1 MNEENV
7 KMPSVQNNDQNSQ
20 NNNHAYKH
28 LSGLGVSALVLG
40 IIGIVFSFV
49 PIINNICIVLGVL
62 AIIFSG
68 CSFRATGKNGNKRG
82 HGMVVAGLVLGIL
95 SIVITLF
102 MQASFSSSL
111 DKATSGLDKASKKM
125 DNMAKGIANE
135 NAKEMKLQVKGT
147 APTDINLTVAGSSSN
162 ESSDNGVWEK
172 VLTGKDA
179 KKDWMIMATPKIDI
193 NNPTP
198 DNYQVECSITVDG
211 KEISHKSATGTAAN
225 VMCMAS
231 DAAAK

>member
-1 MNEENV
+1 MTEGNETIHTN
-7 KMPSVQNNDQNSQ
+7 QNSQ
-20 NNNHAYKH
+20 SEYKH

-49 PIINNICIVLGVL
+49 PIINNICLVLGIL

-68 CSFRATGKNGNKRG
+68 CSFHSTGKNGNKRG
-82 HGMVVAGLVLGIL
+82 RGMVIAGLVLGIL
-95 SIVITLF
+95 SIVITLC
-102 MQASFSSSL
+102 MQASFSNSL
-111 DKATSGLDKASKKM
+111 NKATSGLDKASKKI

-147 APTDINLTVAGSSSN
+147 GPTDINLSVAGSSSN
-162 ESSDNGVWEK
+162 ESSDNGIWEK

-179 KKDWMIMATPKIDI
+179 KKDWTIMATPKLDI

-198 DNYQVECSITVDG
+198 DNYQVECSISVDG
-211 KEISHKSATGTAAN
+211 KQISHKSATGTAAN

-231 DAAAK
+231 DTTTK

>member
-1 MNEENV
+1 MSEENV
-7 KMPSVQNNDQNSQ
+7 NMHSAQNDD
-20 NNNHAYKH
+20 HAYKH

-40 IIGIVFSFV
+40 IISIVFSFV
-49 PIINNICIVLGVL
+49 PIINNLCIVLGVL
-62 AIIFSG
+62 AIVFAG

-82 HGMVVAGLVLGIL
+82 HGMVIAGLVLGIL

-102 MQASFSSSL
+102 MQASFSASF
-111 DKATSGLDKASKKM
+111 DKATESINKASKKM

-135 NAKEMKLQVKGT
+135 NAKEMKLEVKGT

-162 ESSDNGVWEK
+162 ESADNGVWEK

-193 NNPTP
+193 DKPTP
-198 DNYQVECSITVDG
+198 DNYKVECTITVDG
-211 KEISHKSATGTAAN
+211 KKVSHKSATGTAAN

-231 DAAAK
+231 DASTK

>member
-1 MNEENV
+1 MNEENMA
-7 KMPSVQNNDQNSQ
+7 MPPVNNQHNE
-20 NNNHAYKH
+20 YRH

-40 IIGIVFSFV
+40 IISIVFSFV
-49 PIINNICIVLGVL
+49 PIINNLCIVLGVL
-62 AIIFSG
+62 AIVFAG
-68 CSFRATGKNGNKRG
+68 CSFRSTGKKGNKRG
-82 HGMVVAGLVLGIL
+82 HGMVVAGLILGIL

-102 MQASFSSSL
+102 MQASFSASF
-111 DKATSGLDKASKKM
+111 DKATESINKASKKM

-135 NAKEMKLQVKGT
+135 NAKEMKLEVKGT

-162 ESSDNGVWEK
+162 ESADNGVWEK

-193 NNPTP
+193 DKPTP
-198 DNYQVECSITVDG
+198 DNYKVECTITVDG
-211 KEISHKSATGTAAN
+211 KQVSHKSATGTAAN

-231 DAAAK
+231 DTTTK

>member
-1 MNEENV
+1 MTEGNETIHTN
-7 KMPSVQNNDQNSQ
+7 QNSQ
-20 NNNHAYKH
+20 SEYKH

-49 PIINNICIVLGVL
+49 PIINNICFVLGIL

-68 CSFRATGKNGNKRG
+68 CSFHSTGKNGSKRG
-82 HGMVVAGLVLGIL
+82 RGMVVAGLVLGIL
-95 SIVITLF
+95 SIVITLC
-102 MQASFSSSL
+102 MQASFSNSL
-111 DKATSGLDKASKKM
+111 NKATSSLDKASKKI

-147 APTDINLTVAGSSSN
+147 GPTDINLSVAGSSSN
-162 ESSDNGVWEK
+162 ESSDNGTWEK

-179 KKDWMIMATPKIDI
+179 KKDWTVMATPKLDI
-193 NNPTP
+193 NNPTQ
-198 DNYQVECSITVDG
+198 DNYQVECSISVDG
-211 KEISHKSATGTAAN
+211 KQISHKSATGTAAN

-231 DAAAK
+231 DTTTK

>member
-1 MNEENV
+1 MS
-7 KMPSVQNNDQNSQ
+7 MLSAQNNNQNSH

-68 CSFRATGKNGNKRG
+68 CSLRSTGKKGKKRG
-82 HGMVVAGLVLGIL
+82 RGMVITGLILGIL
-95 SIVITLF
+95 SIVITLS
-102 MQASFSSSL
+102 MQASFSASL
-111 DKATSGLDKASKKM
+111 DKATESMDKASKKM

-135 NAKEMKLQVKGT
+135 NAKEMKLEVKST

-162 ESSDNGVWEK
+162 ENSDNGVWEK

-179 KKDWMIMATPKIDI
+179 KKDWMIMATPKLDV

-198 DNYQVECSITVDG
+198 DNYKVECSITVDG
-211 KEISHKSATGTAAN
+211 KQVSHKSATGSAAN

-231 DAAAK
+231 DTTTK

>member
-1 MNEENV
+1 MTEGNETIHTN
-7 KMPSVQNNDQNSQ
+7 QNSQ
-20 NNNHAYKH
+20 SEYKH

-49 PIINNICIVLGVL
+49 PIINNICLVLGIL

-68 CSFRATGKNGNKRG
+68 CSFHSTGKNGSKRG
-82 HGMVVAGLVLGIL
+82 RGMVVAGLVLGIL
-95 SIVITLF
+95 SIVITLC
-102 MQASFSSSL
+102 MQASFSNSL
-111 DKATSGLDKASKKM
+111 NKATSSLDKASKKI

-147 APTDINLTVAGSSSN
+147 GPTDINLSVAGSSSN
-162 ESSDNGVWEK
+162 ESSDNGTWEK

-179 KKDWMIMATPKIDI
+179 KKDWTVMATPKLDI

-198 DNYQVECSITVDG
+198 DNYQVECSISVDG
-211 KEISHKSATGTAAN
+211 KQISHKSATGTAAN

-231 DAAAK
+231 DTTTK

>member
-1 MNEENV
+1 MNEENETIHT
-7 KMPSVQNNDQNSQ
+7 NQNSRSE
-20 NNNHAYKH
+20 YKH

-49 PIINNICIVLGVL
+49 PIINNICFVLGIL

-68 CSFRATGKNGNKRG
+68 CSFHSTGKNGRKRG
-82 HGMVVAGLVLGIL
+82 RGMVVAGLVLGIL
-95 SIVITLF
+95 SIVITLC
-102 MQASFSSSL
+102 MQASFSNSL
-111 DKATSGLDKASKKM
+111 NKATSGLDKASKKI

-147 APTDINLTVAGSSSN
+147 GPTDINLSVSGSSSN
-162 ESSDNGVWEK
+162 ESSDNGIWEK

-179 KKDWMIMATPKIDI
+179 KKDWTVMATPKLDI

-198 DNYQVECSITVDG
+198 DSYQVECSISVDG
-211 KEISHKSATGTAAN
+211 KQISHKSATGTAAN

-231 DAAAK
+231 DTTTK

>member
-1 MNEENV
+1 MNEENMA
-7 KMPSVQNNDQNSQ
+7 MPPVNNQHNG
-20 NNNHAYKH
+20 YKH

-40 IIGIVFSFV
+40 IISIVFSFV
-49 PIINNICIVLGVL
+49 PIINNLCLVLGVL

-68 CSFRATGKNGNKRG
+68 CSFRATGKNGKKRG
-82 HGMVVAGLVLGIL
+82 RGMVIAGLILGIL
-95 SIVITLF
+95 SIVITLA
-102 MQASFSSSL
+102 MQASFSASL
-111 DKATSGLDKASKKM
+111 DKATESMNKASKKM

-135 NAKEMKLQVKGT
+135 NAKEMKLEVKGT

-179 KKDWMIMATPKIDI
+179 QKDWMIMATPKIDI
-193 NNPTP
+193 DKPTP
-198 DNYQVECSITVDG
+198 DNYKVECTITVDG
-211 KEISHKSATGTAAN
+211 KKVSHKSATGTAAN

-231 DAAAK
+231 DQAAK

>member
-1 MNEENV
+1 MNEENMA
-7 KMPSVQNNDQNSQ
+7 MPPVNNQHNE
-20 NNNHAYKH
+20 YRH

-40 IIGIVFSFV
+40 IISIVFSFV
-49 PIINNICIVLGVL
+49 PIINNLCIVLGVL
-62 AIIFSG
+62 AIVFAG
-68 CSFRATGKNGNKRG
+68 CSFRSTGKKGNKRG
-82 HGMVVAGLVLGIL
+82 HGMVVAGLILGIL

-102 MQASFSSSL
+102 MQASFSASF
-111 DKATSGLDKASKKM
+111 DKATESINKASKKM

-135 NAKEMKLQVKGT
+135 NAKEMKLEVKGT

-162 ESSDNGVWEK
+162 ESADNGVWEK

-193 NNPTP
+193 DKPTP
-198 DNYQVECSITVDG
+198 DNYKVECTIAVDG
-211 KEISHKSATGTAAN
+211 KQVSHKSATGTAAN

-231 DAAAK
+231 DTTTK

>member
-1 MNEENV
+1 MTEGNETIHTN
-7 KMPSVQNNDQNSQ
+7 QNSRSE
-20 NNNHAYKH
+20 YRH

-49 PIINNICIVLGVL
+49 PIINNICLVLGIL

-68 CSFRATGKNGNKRG
+68 CSFHSTGKNGSKRG
-82 HGMVVAGLVLGIL
+82 RGMVVAGLVLGIL
-95 SIVITLF
+95 SIVITLC
-102 MQASFSSSL
+102 MQASFSNSL
-111 DKATSGLDKASKKM
+111 NKATSSLDKASKKI

-147 APTDINLTVAGSSSN
+147 GPTDINLSVAGSSSN
-162 ESSDNGVWEK
+162 ESSDNGTWEK

-179 KKDWMIMATPKIDI
+179 KKDWTVMATPKLDI

-198 DNYQVECSITVDG
+198 DNYQVECSISVDG
-211 KEISHKSATGTAAN
+211 KQISHKSATGTAAN

-231 DAAAK
+231 DTTTK

>member
-1 MNEENV
+1 MTEGNETIHTN
-7 KMPSVQNNDQNSQ
+7 QNSQ
-20 NNNHAYKH
+20 SEYKH

-49 PIINNICIVLGVL
+49 PIINNICLVLGIL

-68 CSFRATGKNGNKRG
+68 CSFHSTGKNGSKRG
-82 HGMVVAGLVLGIL
+82 RGMVVAGLVLGIL
-95 SIVITLF
+95 SIVITLC
-102 MQASFSSSL
+102 MQASFSNSL
-111 DKATSGLDKASKKM
+111 NKATSSLDKASKKI

-147 APTDINLTVAGSSSN
+147 GPTDINLSVAGSSSN
-162 ESSDNGVWEK
+162 ESSDNGTWEK

-179 KKDWMIMATPKIDI
+179 KKDWTVMATPKLDI

-198 DNYQVECSITVDG
+198 DNYQVECSISIDG
-211 KEISHKSATGTAAN
+211 KQISHKSATGTAAN

-231 DAAAK
+231 DTTTK

>member
-1 MNEENV
+1 MNEENMA
-7 KMPSVQNNDQNSQ
+7 MPPVNNQHNE
-20 NNNHAYKH
+20 YKH

-40 IIGIVFSFV
+40 IISIVFSFV
-49 PIINNICIVLGVL
+49 PIINNLCLVLGVL

-68 CSFRATGKNGNKRG
+68 CSFRATGKKGKKRG
-82 HGMVVAGLVLGIL
+82 HGMVVAGLILGIL
-95 SIVITLF
+95 SIVITLA
-102 MQASFSSSL
+102 MQASFSASL
-111 DKATSGLDKASKKM
+111 DKATESMNKASKKM

-135 NAKEMKLQVKGT
+135 NAKEMKLEVKGT

-193 NNPTP
+193 DKPTP
-198 DNYQVECSITVDG
+198 DNYKVECTITVDG
-211 KEISHKSATGTAAN
+211 KQVSHKSATGTAAN

-231 DAAAK
+231 DTTTK

>member
-1 MNEENV
+1 MTEGNETIHTN
-7 KMPSVQNNDQNSQ
+7 QNSQ
-20 NNNHAYKH
+20 SEYKH

-49 PIINNICIVLGVL
+49 PIINNICLVLGIL

-68 CSFRATGKNGNKRG
+68 CSFHSTGKNGSKRG
-82 HGMVVAGLVLGIL
+82 RGMVVAGLVLGIL
-95 SIVITLF
+95 SIVITLC
-102 MQASFSSSL
+102 MQASFSNSL
-111 DKATSGLDKASKKM
+111 NKATSGLDKASKKI

-147 APTDINLTVAGSSSN
+147 GPTDINLSVAGSSSN
-162 ESSDNGVWEK
+162 ESSDNGIWEK

-179 KKDWMIMATPKIDI
+179 KKDWTVMATPKLDI

-198 DNYQVECSITVDG
+198 DSYQVECSISVDG
-211 KEISHKSATGTAAN
+211 KQISHKSATGTAAN

-231 DAAAK
+231 DTTTK

>member
-1 MNEENV
+1 MTEGNETIHTN
-7 KMPSVQNNDQNSQ
+7 QNSQ
-20 NNNHAYKH
+20 SEYKH

-49 PIINNICIVLGVL
+49 PIINNICLVLGIL

-68 CSFRATGKNGNKRG
+68 CSFHSTGKNGSKRG
-82 HGMVVAGLVLGIL
+82 RGMVVAGLVLGIL
-95 SIVITLF
+95 SIVITLC
-102 MQASFSSSL
+102 MQASFSNSL
-111 DKATSGLDKASKKM
+111 NKATSGLDKASKKI

-147 APTDINLTVAGSSSN
+147 GPTDINLSVSGSSSN
-162 ESSDNGVWEK
+162 ESSDNGIWEK

-179 KKDWMIMATPKIDI
+179 KKDWTVMATPKLDI

-198 DNYQVECSITVDG
+198 DSYQVECSISVDG
-211 KEISHKSATGTAAN
+211 KQISHKSATGTAAN

-231 DAAAK
+231 DTTTK

>member
-1 MNEENV
+1 MTEGNETIHTN
-7 KMPSVQNNDQNSQ
+7 QNSQ
-20 NNNHAYKH
+20 SEYKH

-49 PIINNICIVLGVL
+49 PIINNICLVLGIL

-68 CSFRATGKNGNKRG
+68 CSFHSTVKNGSKRG
-82 HGMVVAGLVLGIL
+82 RGMVVAGLVLGIL
-95 SIVITLF
+95 SIVITLC
-102 MQASFSSSL
+102 MQASFSNSL
-111 DKATSGLDKASKKM
+111 NKATSSLDKASKKI

-147 APTDINLTVAGSSSN
+147 GPTDINLSVAGSSSN
-162 ESSDNGVWEK
+162 ESSDNGTWEK

-179 KKDWMIMATPKIDI
+179 KKDWTVMATPKLDI

-198 DNYQVECSITVDG
+198 DNYQVECSISIDG
-211 KEISHKSATGTAAN
+211 KQISHKSATGTAAN

-231 DAAAK
+231 DTTTK

>member
-1 MNEENV
+1 MNEENMA
-7 KMPSVQNNDQNSQ
+7 MPPVNNQHNE
-20 NNNHAYKH
+20 YKN

-40 IIGIVFSFV
+40 IISIVFSFV
-49 PIINNICIVLGVL
+49 PIINNLRLVLDVL

-68 CSFRATGKNGNKRG
+68 CSFRATCKKGKKRG
-82 HGMVVAGLVLGIL
+82 RGMVIAGLILGIL
-95 SIVITLF
+95 SIVITLA
-102 MQASFSSSL
+102 MQASFSASL
-111 DKATSGLDKASKKM
+111 DKATESMNKASKKM

-135 NAKEMKLQVKGT
+135 NAKEMKLEVKGT

-179 KKDWMIMATPKIDI
+179 QKDWMIMATPKIDI
-193 NNPTP
+193 DKPTP
-198 DNYQVECSITVDG
+198 DNYKVECTITVDG
-211 KEISHKSATGTAAN
+211 KKVSHKSATGTAAN

-231 DAAAK
+231 DTTTK

>member
-1 MNEENV
+1 MN
-7 KMPSVQNNDQNSQ
+7 
-20 NNNHAYKH
+20 
-28 LSGLGVSALVLG
+28 
-40 IIGIVFSFV
+40 
-49 PIINNICIVLGVL
+49 
-62 AIIFSG
+62 
-68 CSFRATGKNGNKRG
+68 
-82 HGMVVAGLVLGIL
+82 
-95 SIVITLF
+95 
-102 MQASFSSSL
+102 
-111 DKATSGLDKASKKM
+111 KASKKM

-135 NAKEMKLQVKGT
+135 NAKEMKIEVKGT

-179 KKDWMIMATPKIDI
+179 QKDWMIMATPKLDV

-211 KEISHKSATGTAAN
+211 KQVSHKSATGSAAN

-231 DAAAK
+231 DIATK

>member
-1 MNEENV
+1 MTEGNETIHTN
-7 KMPSVQNNDQNSQ
+7 QNSQ
-20 NNNHAYKH
+20 SEYKH

-49 PIINNICIVLGVL
+49 PIINNICLVLGIL

-68 CSFRATGKNGNKRG
+68 CSFHSTGKNGSKRG
-82 HGMVVAGLVLGIL
+82 RGMVVAGLVLGIL
-95 SIVITLF
+95 SIVITLC
-102 MQASFSSSL
+102 MQASFSNSL
-111 DKATSGLDKASKKM
+111 NKATSSLDKASKKI

-147 APTDINLTVAGSSSN
+147 GPTDINLSVSGSSSN
-162 ESSDNGVWEK
+162 ESSDNGIWEK

-179 KKDWMIMATPKIDI
+179 KKDWTVMATPKLDI

-198 DNYQVECSITVDG
+198 DSYQVECSISVDG
-211 KEISHKSATGTAAN
+211 KQISHKSATGTAAN

-231 DAAAK
+231 DTTTK

>member
-1 MNEENV
+1 MTEGNETIHTN
-7 KMPSVQNNDQNSQ
+7 QNSRSE
-20 NNNHAYKH
+20 YRH

-49 PIINNICIVLGVL
+49 PIINNICLVLGIL

-68 CSFRATGKNGNKRG
+68 CSFHSTGKNGSKRG
-82 HGMVVAGLVLGIL
+82 RGMVVAGLVLGIL
-95 SIVITLF
+95 SIVITLC
-102 MQASFSSSL
+102 MQASFSNSL
-111 DKATSGLDKASKKM
+111 NKATSSLDKASKKI

-147 APTDINLTVAGSSSN
+147 GPTDINLSVAGSSSN
-162 ESSDNGVWEK
+162 ESSDNGTWEK

-179 KKDWMIMATPKIDI
+179 KKDWTVMATPKLYI

-198 DNYQVECSITVDG
+198 DNYQVECSISVDG
-211 KEISHKSATGTAAN
+211 KQISHKSATGTAAN

-231 DAAAK
+231 DTTTK

>member
-1 MNEENV
+1 MTEGNEAIHTN
-7 KMPSVQNNDQNSQ
+7 QNSQ
-20 NNNHAYKH
+20 HEYKH

-49 PIINNICIVLGVL
+49 PIINNICLVLGIL

-68 CSFRATGKNGNKRG
+68 CSFHSTGKNGNKRG
-82 HGMVVAGLVLGIL
+82 RGMVIAGLVLGIL
-95 SIVITLF
+95 SIVITLC
-102 MQASFSSSL
+102 MQASFSNSL
-111 DKATSGLDKASKKM
+111 NKATSGLDKASKKI

-147 APTDINLTVAGSSSN
+147 GPTDINLSVAGSSSN
-162 ESSDNGVWEK
+162 ESSDNGTWEK

-179 KKDWMIMATPKIDI
+179 KKDWTVMATPKLDI

-198 DNYQVECSITVDG
+198 DSYQVECSISLDG
-211 KEISHKSATGTAAN
+211 KQISHKSATGTAAN

-231 DAAAK
+231 DTTTK

>member
-1 MNEENV
+1 MTEGNETIHTN
-7 KMPSVQNNDQNSQ
+7 QNSRSE
-20 NNNHAYKH
+20 YKH

-49 PIINNICIVLGVL
+49 PIINNICLVLGIL
-62 AIIFSG
+62 SIIFSG
-68 CSFRATGKNGNKRG
+68 CSFHSTGKNGNKRG
-82 HGMVVAGLVLGIL
+82 RGMVVAGLVLGIL
-95 SIVITLF
+95 SIVITLC
-102 MQASFSSSL
+102 MQASFSNSL
-111 DKATSGLDKASKKM
+111 NKATSGLDKASKKI

-147 APTDINLTVAGSSSN
+147 GPTDINLSVSGSSSN
-162 ESSDNGVWEK
+162 ESSDNGIWEK

-179 KKDWMIMATPKIDI
+179 KKDWTVMATPKLDI

-198 DNYQVECSITVDG
+198 DSYQVECSISVDG
-211 KEISHKSATGTAAN
+211 KQISHKSATGTAAN

-231 DAAAK
+231 DTTTK

>member
-1 MNEENV
+1 MNEENMA
-7 KMPSVQNNDQNSQ
+7 MPPVNNQHNE
-20 NNNHAYKH
+20 YRH
-28 LSGLGVSALVLG
+28 LSGLGVAALVLG
-40 IIGIVFSFV
+40 IISIVFSFV
-49 PIINNICIVLGVL
+49 PIINNLCLVLGVL

-68 CSFRATGKNGNKRG
+68 CSFRATGKKGKKRG
-82 HGMVVAGLVLGIL
+82 HGMVVAGLILGIL
-95 SIVITLF
+95 SIVITLA
-102 MQASFSSSL
+102 MQASFSASL
-111 DKATSGLDKASKKM
+111 DKATESMNKASKKM

-135 NAKEMKLQVKGT
+135 NAKEMKLEVKGT

-193 NNPTP
+193 DKPTP
-198 DNYQVECSITVDG
+198 DNYKVECTITVDG
-211 KEISHKSATGTAAN
+211 KQVSHKSATGTAAN

-231 DAAAK
+231 DTTTK